1 MSKKL
6 EFRPLVLGWVMSNNR
21 LLVAREYD
29 SVKQN
34 FFYRCLGGGVDF
46 GETSEAAL
54 RREFLEE
61 IQAEVTNIRHLGFA
75 ESLFT
80 YNGKPGHEWI
90 QSYQCDLV
98 DANLYQQSE
107 IRGIEGK
114 TEFIARWVECDRF
127 RYGELRLVPE
137 VCLPYLARLERS

>member
-1 MSKKL
+1 MNKSRI
-6 EFRPLVLGWVMSNNR
+6 RPLVLGWVMLGDC
-21 LLVAREYD
+21 LLVSSEYD
-29 SVKQN
+29 SVKQD

-61 IQAEVTNIRHLGFA
+61 IQAEVTNIRPLGFA

-80 YNGKPGHEWI
+80 YEGKSGHEWI

-98 DANLYQQSE
+98 DPRFYQQLE
-107 IRGIEGK
+107 IQGIEGK
-114 TEFIARWVECDRF
+114 TEFVAQWVECDRF
-127 RYGELRLVPE
+127 RSQELRLVPE
-137 VCLPYLARLERS
+137 VCLAYLDRLV

>member
-1 MSKKL
+1 MSKSRI
-6 EFRPLVLGWVMSNNR
+6 RPLVLGWVLSGDR
-21 LLVAREYD
+21 LLVASEYD
-29 SVKQN
+29 FVKQDY
-34 FFYRCLGGGVDF
+34 FYRCLGGGVDF

-61 IQAEVTNIRHLGFA
+61 IQAEVTNIRSLGFV
-75 ESLFT
+75 ENLFT

-98 DANLYQQSE
+98 DASLYQQSE

-114 TEFIARWVECDRF
+114 TEFVARWVECDRF
-127 RYGELRLVPE
+127 RSRELRLVPE
-137 VCLPYLARLERS
+137 VCLQYLKQLAE